1 MMIGG
6 YMLEET
12 KRELI
17 ERKRKLGRW
26 SKSII
31 GSDDDLD
38 YDAEG
43 NTKKVVN
50 KIWLRMQDQA
60 YSGRVIGT
68 LDEELE
74 FCIRDV
80 SIPSELSD
88 RVEKY
93 NSRHTPGDMIVFTNY
108 LGEGFIPIKESILLG
123 IKNDDVEVLRI
134 QGGLRFS
141 IDYSVFM
148 AKDKE
153 LEEAKIKELGY
164 TNFYYFVTNK

>member
-1 MMIGG
+1 
-6 YMLEET
+6 MLEET

-31 GSDDDLD
+31 GSDDNLD

-43 NTKKVVN
+43 NAIKVVN
-50 KIWLRMQDQA
+50 KIWIRMQDQA
-60 YSGRVIGT
+60 YSGRVIGA

-74 FCIRDV
+74 LCIRDV

-88 RVEKY
+88 RVEGY
-93 NSRHTPGDMIVFTNY
+93 NSRHKPGDRIVFTNY
-108 LGEGFIPIKESILLG
+108 LGEGFVSVRESILFG
-123 IKNDDVEVLRI
+123 IENDDVEVLRVP
-134 QGGLRFS
+134 GGLRFS

-153 LEEAKIKELGY
+153 LEEAKIKELGS
-164 TNFYYFVTNK
+164 TNFYYFVTNKQ